1 MAEEN
6 KDKKKEIQSPSPGKP
21 MPEELD
27 AASKSLSEALRLSFI
42 VLKVIMIVLVIA
54 FLASGF
60 KTVGSDEQALVLRF
74 GKIQG
79 IGENR
84 LLGPGPHW
92 ILPYP
97 IDEIVKIPVERTIN
111 LSINS
116 FWYHESDSERL
127 SGQTRIR
134 ETDPLRPLD
143 DGYCLTRGEQE
154 VHSVLTS
161 RISSEGT
168 QTDDRNGQQS
178 ALTAA
183 GSDYNIVH
191 TRWQLTYK
199 IDDPERFFKNVQT
212 SNVETG
218 EVYYNVIR
226 KDLTPFLSSMFE
238 DAVVRTMVHYTID
251 EAISSRDRIPQDVEK
266 FLQDKLDAIESGIRV
281 VSVQLTNSVYPP
293 QVKAAFEAATSAS
306 QQRDQVLHQAREEAY
321 RTLSE
326 AAGPVAREL
335 YDALH
340 DKNATEEKKEYL
352 WSQVAGTAQK
362 KLSDARIY
370 ATTVEKNAEASAT
383 YLNSLL
389 PEYRQRPE
397 LVIQRLYLDAIEK
410 IISGA
415 DEKFVIQSTQG
426 AKGKEIRVQL
436 NRDPLI
442 KSKKIE
448 EQAAQGSQ

>member
-6 KDKKKEIQSPSPGKP
+6 KEKKKEVRPPSSGKP

-60 KTVGSDEQALVLRF
+60 KTVGPDEQALVLRF

-79 IGENR
+79 IGEDR

-97 IDEIVKIPVERTIN
+97 IDEIVKIPVEKTIS
-111 LSINS
+111 LPIDS
-116 FWYHESDSERL
+116 FWYHETASEKL

-134 ETDPLRPLD
+134 ETDPLKPLE

-154 VHSVLTS
+154 VHSLL
-161 RISSEGT
+161 ISKIPAEGAPA
-168 QTDDRNGQQS
+168 DDRNGQQS
-178 ALTAA
+178 ALDDA

-199 IDDPERFFKNVQT
+199 IDDPERFFRNVQIGE
-212 SNVETG
+212 VKPG
-218 EVYYNVIR
+218 EVYYNVI
-226 KDLTPFLSSMFE
+226 KEDLTPFLSSIFE

-251 EAISSRDRIPQDVEK
+251 EAISSRDRIPQDVEE
-266 FLQDKLDAIESGIRV
+266 FLQDKLDAIESGIQV

-293 QVKAAFEAATSAS
+293 QVKAAFEASTLAS
-306 QQRDQVLHQAREEAY
+306 QQRDQVRHQAQEEAY

-340 DKNATEEKKEYL
+340 DETVSEEKKEVL
-352 WSQVAGTAQK
+352 WSQIGGTAQK

-370 ATTVEKNAEASAT
+370 ATKVEKDAEASAT
-383 YLNSLL
+383 YLKSLL

-397 LVIQRLYLDAIEK
+397 LVIQRLYLDVIEQ
-410 IISGA
+410 ILSNA
-415 DEKFVIQSTQG
+415 DEKFVVQSTQG
-426 AKGKEIRVQL
+426 AKSKEIRVQL
-436 NRDPLI
+436 NRDPLL